1 MRGKNSPTDQNLAEE
16 RSGTTDNFFEQPS
29 PSSAL
34 PSRATIKKKR
44 TLRDGQEYRTDPFL
58 KTRIDGN
65 LLSNL
70 ATKWDLLSNL
80 AKKNKDLLSNRLHKT
95 LVILVYLNSS
105 RVLRNLSSFCALST
119 NKTH

>member
-29 PSSAL
+29 PSNAL

-70 ATKWDLLSNL
+70 ATKWDLLP
-80 AKKNKDLLSNRLHKT
+80 NRLHRT
-95 LVILVYLNSS
+95 LVLVCFSS
-105 RVLRNLSSFCALST
+105 ANA
-119 NKTH
+119 